1 VASRDTYNQGK
12 QIGSTMGFV
21 RIHCLAVASAGLLL
35 ATSGALA
42 APSAQAQREIAQLI
56 GSLDGSQCQ
65 FQRNGSWYGPADA
78 RSHLQRK
85 YDYLLKKDMVDTA
98 EQFIERA
105 ASQSSMSGKAYRIRC
120 PGKPE
125 QTSAAWF
132 GARLQALRQRT
143 P

>member
-1 VASRDTYNQGK
+1 MKYFPL
-12 QIGSTMGFV
+12 I
-21 RIHCLAVASAGLLL
+21 
-35 ATSGALA
+35 ALA
-42 APSAQAQREIAQLI
+42 LALAPGIAGAAPNADARREITQLI

-85 YDYLLKKDMVDTA
+85 YNYLLKKDMVDSA

-120 PGKPE
+120 PGQPE

-132 GARLQALRQRT
+132 GARLQALRHRT

>member
-1 VASRDTYNQGK
+1 MKYFPLVA
-12 QIGSTMGFV
+12 
-21 RIHCLAVASAGLLL
+21 LALALAPGIAG
-35 ATSGALA
+35 A
-42 APSAQAQREIAQLI
+42 APSAEARREITQLI

-78 RSHLQRK
+78 RAHLQRK
-85 YDYLLKKDMVDTA
+85 YDYLLKKDMVDSA

-120 PGKPE
+120 PGQPE

>member
-1 VASRDTYNQGK
+1 MKHFPLVA
-12 QIGSTMGFV
+12 
-21 RIHCLAVASAGLLL
+21 LALAFAPGIAG
-35 ATSGALA
+35 A
-42 APSAQAQREIAQLI
+42 APSADARREITQLI

-78 RSHLQRK
+78 RAHLQRK

-120 PGKPE
+120 PGQPE

-132 GARLQALRQRT
+132 GARLQSLRQRT

>member
-1 VASRDTYNQGK
+1 
-12 QIGSTMGFV
+12 MGFI
-21 RIHCLAVASAGLLL
+21 RNRYLAAASAGLLV
-35 ATSGALA
+35 ATSVAFA
-42 APSAQAQREIAQLI
+42 APGAQVQREIAQLI
-56 GSLDGSQCQ
+56 SSLDGSQCQ

-120 PGKPE
+120 PGQPE

>member
-1 VASRDTYNQGK
+1 MKYFPLVA
-12 QIGSTMGFV
+12 
-21 RIHCLAVASAGLLL
+21 LALALAPGIAG
-35 ATSGALA
+35 A
-42 APSAQAQREIAQLI
+42 APSAEARREITQLI

-120 PGKPE
+120 PGQPE

>member
-1 VASRDTYNQGK
+1 MKHSPLLALALALVPGVAST
-12 QIGSTMGFV
+12 
-21 RIHCLAVASAGLLL
+21 
-35 ATSGALA
+35 
-42 APSAQAQREIAQLI
+42 APSADARREIAQLI
-56 GSLDGSQCQ
+56 ASLDGSQCQ

-85 YDYLLKKDMVDTA
+85 YHYLLKKDMVDTA

-120 PGKPE
+120 PGQPE

>member
-1 VASRDTYNQGK
+1 MKYSPLVA
-12 QIGSTMGFV
+12 IA
-21 RIHCLAVASAGLLL
+21 LALAPGL
-35 ATSGALA
+35 AHA
-42 APSAQAQREIAQLI
+42 APSTDARREITQLI

-65 FQRNGSWYGPADA
+65 FQRNGSWYGPAEA

-105 ASQSSMSGKAYRIRC
+105 ASRSSMSGKAYRIRC
-120 PGKPE
+120 PGQPE

>member
-1 VASRDTYNQGK
+1 MKYLRLPA
-12 QIGSTMGFV
+12 
-21 RIHCLAVASAGLLL
+21 LALALAPGIAG
-35 ATSGALA
+35 A
-42 APSAQAQREIAQLI
+42 APSADARREITQLI

-78 RSHLQRK
+78 RAHLQRK
-85 YDYLLKKDMVDTA
+85 YDYLLKKNMVDSA

-120 PGKPE
+120 PGQPE

>member
-1 VASRDTYNQGK
+1 MKYSP
-12 QIGSTMGFV
+12 
-21 RIHCLAVASAGLLL
+21 LL
-35 ATSGALA
+35 ALALALAPGVVGA
-42 APSAQAQREIAQLI
+42 APSADARREIGQLI
-56 GSLDGSQCQ
+56 ASLDGSQCQ

-120 PGKPE
+120 PGQPE
-125 QTSAAWF
+125 QTAAAWF
-132 GARLQALRQRT
+132 GARLQALRHRT